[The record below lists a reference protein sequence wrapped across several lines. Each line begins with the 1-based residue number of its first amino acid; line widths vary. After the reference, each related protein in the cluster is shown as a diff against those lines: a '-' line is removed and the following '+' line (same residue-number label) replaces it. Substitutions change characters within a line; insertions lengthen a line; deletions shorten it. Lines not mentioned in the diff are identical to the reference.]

1 MIEVTPLVL
10 IVDDDSSVRI
20 GLSRLLDS
28 AGYATEVFGSAME
41 FLERPVYDGIACL
54 ILDVRMPE
62 ISGPQLHKR
71 LVEEGNDLP
80 TIFITAHDEQS
91 TGVIASERGAVEL
104 LQKPVDESILLDAI
118 CRSLARYQSVSNV

>member
-1 MIEVTPLVL
+1 MVF

-28 AGYATEVFGSAME
+28 AGYATEVFGSATE
-41 FLERPVYDGIACL
+41 YLERPLYDGIACL

-62 ISGPQLHKR
+62 ISGPQLYKR

-80 TIFITAHDEQS
+80 TIFITAHGELS
-91 TGVIASERGAVEL
+91 TGMEASERGVVKL
-104 LQKPVDESILLDAI
+104 LQKPVDELILLDAI
-118 CRSLARYQSVSNV
+118 SRALACDK

>member
-1 MIEVTPLVL
+1 MIEVTPMVL

-20 GLSRLLDS
+20 GLARLLDS
-28 AGYATEVFGSAME
+28 AGYATEVFASAIE

-71 LVEEGNDLP
+71 LVEEGIDLP
-80 TIFITAHDEQS
+80 TIFITAHEELS
-91 TGVIASERGAVEL
+91 TGMTASERGAVEL

-118 CRSLARYQSVSNV
+118 RRSLAR

>member
-1 MIEVTPLVL
+1 MPEVTQMVF

-41 FLERPVYDGIACL
+41 YLERPVYDGIACL

-62 ISGPQLHKR
+62 ISGPQLYKR
-71 LVEEGNDLP
+71 LVDEGIDLP
-80 TIFITAHDEQS
+80 TIFITAHGELP
-91 TGVIASERGAVEL
+91 TGVEAMERGVVNV
-104 LQKPVDESILLDAI
+104 LQKPVDETILLDAV
-118 CRSLARYQSVSNV
+118 CGALACFQSASDD

>member
-1 MIEVTPLVL
+1 MTKVKQMVI

-41 FLERPVYDGIACL
+41 YLERPHYNGKACL

-62 ISGPQLHKR
+62 ISGPQLYKR

-80 TIFITAHDEQS
+80 TIFITAHRELA
-91 TGVIASERGAVEL
+91 TGVEASERGVVEL
-104 LQKPVDESILLDAI
+104 LQKPVDESILFDAI
-118 CRSLARYQSVSNV
+118 DRALACYQTASED